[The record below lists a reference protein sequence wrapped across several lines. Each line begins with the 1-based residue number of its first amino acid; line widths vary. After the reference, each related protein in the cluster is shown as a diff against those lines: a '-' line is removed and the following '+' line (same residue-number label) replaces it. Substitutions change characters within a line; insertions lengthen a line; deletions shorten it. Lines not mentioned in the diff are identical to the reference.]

1 METPDL
7 FETSR
12 LPEEN
17 EKPQV
22 KAPPM
27 SPFDRMRAIVN
38 KEIVDED
45 IEKLAVEQGDR
56 SGGVQTEKKI
66 VNTPKEGWLN
76 RWQRDNDQ

>member
-1 METPDL
+1 
-7 FETSR
+7 
-12 LPEEN
+12 
-17 EKPQV
+17 
-22 KAPPM
+22 
-27 SPFDRMRAIVN
+27 MRAIVN